1 MEYGGSKFYH
11 DVWKNWKT
19 ISSVNNL
26 NVWKQLEEGLDEFVK
41 EKNLDVLH
49 IAKPNGIIP
58 TISKIDLLVT
68 IKREVYQPTVFIWK
82 GKSALNKTNHGR
94 KRGHCCTAMMM
105 KRRRTLV
112 LTRKQGDQGEILSLV
127 EIAPTLSVK
136 TAAVICLLKMRKF
149 KMIKT
154 SIVRTPTILVCNN
167 CVYQRCM
174 LGEW

>member
-1 MEYGGSKFYH
+1 MEYRGSKFYH

-68 IKREVYQPTVFIWK
+68 IKREVYQPTVFSLDGEEHFEPDKPWK
-82 GKSALNKTNHGR
+82 KKWSLLHSSDGEESKVSSTHK
-94 KRGHCCTAMMM
+94 
-105 KRRRTLV
+105 
-112 LTRKQGDQGEILSLV
+112 KQGGQGL
-127 EIAPTLSVK
+127 
-136 TAAVICLLKMRKF
+136 F
-149 KMIKT
+149 
-154 SIVRTPTILVCNN
+154 
-167 CVYQRCM
+167 
-174 LGEW
+174 LG